1 MGSTISILND
11 TEYTWVCRVG
21 PDEKALRITAILSSV
36 IIGIGAT
43 LATAGLAQPGLAI
56 AVHSGVMSIG
66 GFSTSALAANAAL
79 AANLQIVSNVATGV
93 FVAGVSSRAIVDI
106 GIQTNKHLIEEKGYH
121 EILSGSTYETGK
133 LSLSLMQQATCVRQE
148 VLSPTVLKTK
158 TLYMRR
164 IFSGAT
170 HKSTKTY
177 SIKEYLDGK
186 GKLEETTIKLEPG
199 ANNTA

>member
-43 LATAGLAQPGLAI
+43 LASAGLAVPSLAI
-56 AVHSGVMSIG
+56 VAQSGGMSIA
-66 GFSTSALAANAAL
+66 GFSTAAL
-79 AANLQIVSNVATGV
+79 AANLYRVSNVGIGV